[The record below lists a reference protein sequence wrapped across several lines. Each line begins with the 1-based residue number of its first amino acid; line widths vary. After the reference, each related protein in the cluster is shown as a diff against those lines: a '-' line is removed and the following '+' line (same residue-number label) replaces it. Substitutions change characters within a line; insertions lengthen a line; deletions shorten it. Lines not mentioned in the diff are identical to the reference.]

1 MSVFTGGGPLS
12 EPIRTIYRQLR
23 RNLPVDADIMEK
35 VEEIGSRPRVHS
47 TGSKNSNLD
56 RIRSQADALRRA
68 FNRLYFIECNLLKFD
83 DDELKDAR
91 EAFQKSKNII
101 EGEDSSLLY
110 ITMMAEEYLKTRRYF
125 LCIALM
131 TQETNPIGLPIL
143 VLLC

>member
-1 MSVFTGGGPLS
+1 
-12 EPIRTIYRQLR
+12 
-23 RNLPVDADIMEK
+23 MEK

-47 TGSKNSNLD
+47 TPAYTPQAHTGSKNSNLD

-110 ITMMAEEYLKTRRYF
+110 ITMMAEEHLKARRYF